1 MFLFGFLTF
10 CWLLYQ
16 SFSFSFSNFS
26 AFGFKLYLAR
36 HFTEQEMLKWL
47 TILQTAANLGPFYN
61 RSFLVC
67 WSFKTVL
74 FRRLPFQALSFDHV
88 IFFLSDVLRFPK
100 NLSFAFF
107 DRWSHVFLEWILKV
121 HLDPFC
127 LLWQCWQIL
136 RPLHFLSFMRSWKDI
151 FARIQRSRELSK
163 TLPFL
168 SSYFVLKKSWIC
180 RLD

>member
-26 AFGFKLYLAR
+26 AFGFKLYLAC

-88 IFFLSDVLRFPK
+88 IFFFSDVLRFPK

-107 DRWSHVFLEWILKV
+107 DRWSHVFWSGFWKFIWTLSVYCGSAGRFSGLCIFSALCEVERTYLLESKDPVNFLKL
-121 HLDPFC
+121 HLFC
-127 LLWQCWQIL
+127 
-136 RPLHFLSFMRSWKDI
+136 R
-151 FARIQRSRELSK
+151 A
-163 TLPFL
+163 
-168 SSYFVLKKSWIC
+168 VLF
-180 RLD
+180 